1 MKVLYRAKGA
11 TMLRF
16 DIGDDLIPALSNWCV
31 GNSVHA
37 AAVVAGIG
45 MLKDMTIGRYDG
57 AEYSTRKV
65 GESSEILSLQ
75 GDISMK
81 EGEPFVHLHV
91 SLADEE
97 FRAVGGHL
105 FGGTVSMTIEMLLI
119 EMETEFVRIP
129 SGGSFWRLDT
139 GD

>member
-1 MKVLYRAKGA
+1 MKVLHREKGL

-16 DIGDDLIPALSNWCV
+16 DMEDDLVPALSEWCTL
-31 GNSVHA
+31 NSVRA
-37 AAVVAGIG
+37 AAVVSGIG
-45 MLKDMTIGRYDG
+45 MLRDMTIGRYDG
-57 AEYSTRKV
+57 KQYSTLHLDA
-65 GESSEILSLQ
+65 SSEILSLQ
-75 GDISMK
+75 GDISIK

-119 EMETEFVRIP
+119 EMENEFVRIP

-139 GD
+139 RE